1 MYAVENS
8 RPQGSHPVGP
18 VPVNSGKL
26 PSAPCIRARA
36 AMPTEIASGIERV
49 TIAEAAADHDI
60 TGEVPILSEVDRST
74 ASFWW
79 ALHQHVPI
87 ERRQGRSEV
96 MMGPLTE
103 RYVWDVSGAGNCF
116 SSRFADPIST
126 RSGAALGICTPPNS
140 ISVEAKQIADS
151 WSGQRGSRGGNL
163 HDGRYLSARLSSMP
177 CSGTTD

>member
-8 RPQGSHPVGP
+8 RPQGSQPVGP

-74 ASFWW
+74 ANFWW
-79 ALHQHVPI
+79 ALRQHVPI
-87 ERRQGRSEV
+87 ERRQRRSEA
-96 MMGPLTE
+96 MMDPLTE
-103 RYVWDVSGAGNCF
+103 RYVWDVSGTGKLVPVC
-116 SSRFADPIST
+116 RPDQHPK
-126 RSGAALGICTPPNS
+126 RSGSRDLHSAQFDLG
-140 ISVEAKQIADS
+140 
-151 WSGQRGSRGGNL
+151 
-163 HDGRYLSARLSSMP
+163 
-177 CSGTTD
+177 